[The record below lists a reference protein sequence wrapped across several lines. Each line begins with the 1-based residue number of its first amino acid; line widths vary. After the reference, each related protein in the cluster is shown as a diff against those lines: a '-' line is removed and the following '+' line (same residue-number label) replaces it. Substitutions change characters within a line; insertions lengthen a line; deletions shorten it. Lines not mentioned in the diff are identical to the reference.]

1 MFDNKFHIVDLGII
15 TTDNPKLSLKETSNG
30 NQLVRRK
37 ITSKSNLIGIQKL
50 VVWNYKLK
58 FLKENLTDIS
68 HTFLQE
74 ITNWYVLPRFYGELS
89 KPTSAFN

>member
-74 ITNWYVLPRFYGELS
+74 ITN
-89 KPTSAFN
+89 

>member
-1 MFDNKFHIVDLGII
+1 M
-15 TTDNPKLSLKETSNG
+15 T
-30 NQLVRRK
+30 QLVRRK

-50 VVWNYKLK
+50 VVWNLVGYKLE
-58 FLKENLTDIS
+58 FLKENLRDIS